1 MLGGMIMAHGDDRG
15 LRIPPKMAPIE
26 AVLVPIVRSQ
36 RPPCHRD
43 LRAKLAAA
51 LKAAGFRARVDTRD
65 EQPGWKYSEWDM
77 RGVPIRIEIGPRDV
91 DAGTAVMA
99 RRDRAKGDPDQ
110 RESVALDRIAT
121 VLRERLDDVQRSLY
135 DQAKAFLESH
145 TFATEKREEFF
156 ELLRGR
162 AGMVDIAWCERP
174 ECEAAVKA
182 ATGATTRIVREL
194 EPPAGVCIGVRRA
207 GESTG
212 LFCAIVLVFASAR
225 R

>member
-1 MLGGMIMAHGDDRG
+1 
-15 LRIPPKMAPIE
+15 MAPIE
-26 AVLVPIVRSQ
+26 AILVPIVRSND
-36 RPPCHRD
+36 R
-43 LRAKLAAA
+43 RAIECCERVATS

-110 RESVALDRIAT
+110 RESVPLDRIAS

-135 DQAKAFLESH
+135 DQAKAF
-145 TFATEKREEFF
+145 F

-162 AGMVDIAWCERP
+162 AGMVDIHWCERP

-182 ATGATTRIVREL
+182 ATGATTRIVREADS
-194 EPPAGVCIGVRRA
+194 PAGVCTACGEPAKARA
-207 GESTG
+207 Y
-212 LFCAIVLVFASAR
+212 FAQSY
-225 R
+225 

>member
-1 MLGGMIMAHGDDRG
+1 MLGGLIMTHGDDRG

-26 AVLVPIVRSQ
+26 AVLIPIVRSND
-36 RPPCHRD
+36 R
-43 LRAKLAAA
+43 RAIETCERLAAS

-99 RRDRAKGDPDQ
+99 RRDRAKGDPGQ
-110 RESVALDRIAT
+110 RESVALDRIAI

-194 EPPAGVCIGVRRA
+194 EPPAGVCTACGGPAKARA
-207 GESTG
+207 Y
-212 LFCAIVLVFASAR
+212 FAQSY
-225 R
+225 